1 MIKILNGGTLA
12 DVVVWIITLIGN
24 LLLAIVVVVAF
35 ARKRD
40 TQPILSIEDFWGG
53 LFIGA
58 MTGYTGKSALNQI
71 LPKTTGGSGST

>member
-1 MIKILNGGTLA
+1 
-12 DVVVWIITLIGN
+12 
-24 LLLAIVVVVAF
+24 VVVAF